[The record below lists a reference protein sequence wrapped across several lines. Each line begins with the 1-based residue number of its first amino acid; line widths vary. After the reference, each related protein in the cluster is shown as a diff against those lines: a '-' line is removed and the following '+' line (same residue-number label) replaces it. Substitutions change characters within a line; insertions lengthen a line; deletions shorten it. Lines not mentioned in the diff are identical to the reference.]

1 MNQIL
6 RINEIMSLQKEISG
20 YEYDNFLSPD
30 VLHKFKETNYKQS
43 FKLIKDLGR
52 RKIWQPDRFHV
63 SKKSDFNDV
72 PLGAAGS

>member
-1 MNQIL
+1 M
-6 RINEIMSLQKEISG
+6 
-20 YEYDNFLSPD
+20 
-30 VLHKFKETNYKQS
+30 LHKFKETNYNQS

-63 SKKSDFNDV
+63 SKKSDFTDV